1 MKTLIFNGS
10 PRKNGDTAALMNV
23 LTGEL
28 SGECK
33 VVECYRADISPCVD
47 CRACRTQ
54 NRCAI
59 DDEMQEIYAYIA
71 DCDNVVIASP
81 IYYNELTGKLLD
93 TASRF
98 QMYFSARFFRNE
110 QPEIKPKKGGV
121 ILVGGGDGDPER
133 AFSTARIL
141 LHQINVTDI
150 FPLVCSHCTNTIAAQ
165 DDKQAV
171 GEVKKLAR
179 FLKMRT

>member
-10 PRKNGDTAALMNV
+10 PRKNGDTAALMKV
-23 LTGEL
+23 LTSEL

-98 QMYFSARFFRNE
+98 QMYFSARFFRNK

-150 FPLVCSHCTNTIAAQ
+150 FPLVCSHGTNTIAAQ
-165 DDKQAV
+165 DDKQAA
-171 GEVKKLAR
+171 GEVKRLAR